1 MTTDLELLYSLTES
15 DIEPWF
21 NPSVLDRA
29 RRLYHTGQVYNP
41 VRQGPILAAE
51 VQGEDDFLYDVAIAV
66 TAELVR
72 AECDCES
79 NDYCEHIG
87 AVLLNWIKAP
97 GDFMPD
103 GDVFPLDFIEYM
115 QELPTGLEN
124 KAPMALNVEEWIP
137 GRMLPDQNEAEAL
150 ARQNKQIIEQELREL
165 TSTQTIQQLRA
176 IARRRGWKLHGTRKD
191 DLVGQLVRLYL
202 ESPDASDA
210 VEALDDTSRLTIEYL
225 ALRASVTPVLENLA
239 SKTIRGLRGR
249 RSAREASA
257 ILKDLQ
263 SLGLIFAIKS
273 YNGVMY
279 RTPLAVVRQAPPWPG
294 LLSPFGGD
302 PAQLDVRRS
311 PAFALTQVTY
321 QVWQYLGQL
330 PTPKK
335 ARALRPLTSLEKRWS
350 PLQGWLNPT
359 DELAEMERQGSR
371 FWYDGWQRSISVQFS
386 PPALPD
392 ADMAEL
398 QQRTGATDDILNFA
412 FSLLTSVG
420 LVRWQYGSEIQ
431 INKEEMAA
439 FLVHSDTKR
448 LASLTTAW
456 IGQSW
461 WSEMALVLQHVKRL
475 QLRRSLGMV
484 DLTYNDLLQELA
496 QARAVVIML
505 LRRLSPDTWYGVADF
520 RQLLRGFWPDYLHTD
535 STSPT
540 PYWWLEI
547 AGSDY
552 RLSPNKTED
561 WEAGYAPFVT
571 ACLEGPLAWLGVV
584 RLAYDR
590 QGLAAF
596 QLTEL
601 GAYLLGLR
609 ESYSTA
615 EKKPSAPPLTVHG
628 DGMVIARTGHAT
640 TGAYDVLN
648 VAARLHETSAQQF
661 RYYITAESVQY
672 AFDQG
677 WTGQTIL
684 DELEKHSG
692 APVPETLQRQIL
704 SWAEGY
710 GQVHLYNEVTL
721 VEFADDFA
729 LQELLASTSLARH
742 LVYQFSPR
750 LVAIKAEAVDTLRD
764 ELVHLGHTPR
774 IE

>member
-21 NPSVLDRA
+21 NPPVLDRA
-29 RRLYHTGQVYNP
+29 RRLYRADQVYNP
-41 VRQGPILAAE
+41 VRQGSILAAE

-66 TAELVR
+66 TTELVR
-72 AECDCES
+72 VGCDCES
-79 NDYCEHIG
+79 TDYCEHIG

-103 GDVFPLDFIEYM
+103 GDALPLDFIEYI
-115 QELPTGLEN
+115 QELTADLES
-124 KAPMALNVEEWIP
+124 KAPMALDVEEWIP
-137 GRMLPDQNEAEAL
+137 GKTLPDQDKEAL
-150 ARQNKQIIEQELREL
+150 ARQNKRIMEQELRDL
-165 TSTQTIQQLRA
+165 ISTQTIQQLRA
-176 IARRRGWKLHGTRKD
+176 IARRRGWKLHGARKN
-191 DLVGQLVRLYL
+191 DLVDQLVRLYL
-202 ESPDASDA
+202 ESPETNG
-210 VEALDDTSRLTIEYL
+210 VIEALDDASRLTIEYL
-225 ALRASVTPVLENLA
+225 ALKTPVAPVPEKLVN
-239 SKTIRGLRGR
+239 KTIRRFKGR
-249 RSAREASA
+249 RSAKEASA
-257 ILKDLQ
+257 ILQDLQ
-263 SLGLIFAIKS
+263 SLGLIFATKS
-273 YNGVMY
+273 HNSVAYC
-279 RTPLAVVRQAPPWPG
+279 TPLAVVRQTPPWPG

-311 PAFALTQVTY
+311 PAFALTRLTY
-321 QVWQYLGQL
+321 QVWQYLSQL

-335 ARALRPLTSLEKRWS
+335 ARALRPLTSLEKQWP

-359 DELAEMERQGSR
+359 DELAEMEQQGSR
-371 FWYDGWQRSISVQFS
+371 FWYEGWQRSISVQFS

-392 ADMAEL
+392 ANLAEL
-398 QQRTGATDDILNFA
+398 RQRTGATDDILDFA
-412 FSLLTSVG
+412 LSLLTFVG
-420 LVRWQYGSEIQ
+420 LIRWQYGSEIQ
-431 INKEEMAA
+431 INKKEMAA
-439 FLVHSDTKR
+439 FLAYSDAKR
-448 LASLTTAW
+448 LAILTTAW
-456 IGQSW
+456 IGQIW

-475 QLRRSLGMV
+475 QLRRSLGMF

-496 QARAVVIML
+496 QARMVVIML

-520 RQLLRGFWPDYLHTD
+520 RQLLRGFWPDYLHMN

-552 RLSPNKTED
+552 RLSPDKAED

-609 ESYSTA
+609 ESYDTA
-615 EKKPSAPPLTVHG
+615 EKKPSAPPLNIQS
-628 DGMVIARTGHAT
+628 DGMVIARTGYAT
-640 TGAYDVLN
+640 TGAYKVLN

-661 RYYITAESVQY
+661 HYHITAESVQH

-677 WTGQTIL
+677 WTGQAIL

-692 APVPETLQRQIL
+692 GPVPEPLHRHIL

-742 LVYQFSPR
+742 LIYQFSPR